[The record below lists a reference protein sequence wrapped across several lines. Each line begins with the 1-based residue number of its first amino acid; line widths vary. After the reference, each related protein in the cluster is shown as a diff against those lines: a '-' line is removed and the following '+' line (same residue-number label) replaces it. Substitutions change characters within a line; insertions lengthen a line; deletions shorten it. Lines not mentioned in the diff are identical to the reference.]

1 MVTTD
6 TNPTSSSSLS
16 KMINPQEIFQSSVD
30 NKKLVTVQND
40 KADTKTE
47 QESKQGNISHK

>member
-6 TNPTSSSSLS
+6 TNPSSSSLS
-16 KMINPQEIFQSSVD
+16 KMISPQEIFQSSVD